1 MLFIPAFVWHQVTAL
16 DTGISINMFYGDHG
30 DNAFIS
36 KMFQAPYKEHFHYWF
51 LNIIEQNREQ
61 QSFQKILSRLPEVIR
76 HFFVKQ
82 WHETPNED
90 QVSCLVA
97 LVKDHLGVEELPE
110 PIITEGKFPPVLKIR
125 GLLHRDGNKK
135 KSAAAD

>member
-1 MLFIPAFVWHQVTAL
+1 MRSRFVMNNSL
-16 DTGISINMFYGDHG
+16 RI
-30 DNAFIS
+30 
-36 KMFQAPYKEHFHYWF
+36 
-51 LNIIEQNREQ
+51 L
-61 QSFQKILSRLPEVIR
+61 KITI
-76 HFFVKQ
+76 F
-82 WHETPNED
+82 

-125 GLLHRDGNKK
+125 GLLHRDGNKR

>member
-1 MLFIPAFVWHQVTAL
+1 M
-16 DTGISINMFYGDHG
+16 
-30 DNAFIS
+30 
-36 KMFQAPYKEHFHYWF
+36 
-51 LNIIEQNREQ
+51 
-61 QSFQKILSRLPEVIR
+61 
-76 HFFVKQ
+76 
-82 WHETPNED
+82 
-90 QVSCLVA
+90 A